1 MKLIFFVAISF
12 LAITASAWLPSSP
25 PYHNLQQLDQDEV
38 QVELARLTTDY
49 ENERA
54 IIFPIEGRV
63 KIKRQRVVASKN
75 KVDSIVAKLKETNLR
90 DDEKSKLDQQYDV
103 AKVERDALSAE
114 YNEQYL
120 NYITIRQ
127 KRDDARTTLDLLVE
141 NQALI
146 ADHNDRHDV
155 KTGPSPD
162 SCYHIGFLKKQIGY
176 ILKKIKNLFKEFE
189 DIKTDKT
196 LSKDDLRH
204 QSVEIKDKIRRYK
217 NQCET
222 AKKIVRNYEQSQTMG
237 TRIMQFFYSY
247 LPECLNRIN

>member
-12 LAITASAWLPSSP
+12 LATTVSAWLPSSP

-63 KIKRQRVVASKN
+63 KIKRQKVVASKN

-90 DDEKSKLDQQYDV
+90 DDERSKLDQQYDV

-114 YNEQYL
+114 YNQYYL

-146 ADHNDRHDV
+146 ADYNAKNVIQTR
-155 KTGPSPD
+155 PSPN
-162 SCYHIGFLKKQIGY
+162 SVYHIGFLKNQIGH
-176 ILKKIKNLFKEFE
+176 ILKKIENLFKEFE

-204 QSVEIKDKIRRYK
+204 QSAEIKDKIRRYE
-217 NQCET
+217 NQRET
-222 AKKIVRNYEQSQTMG
+222 AEKIFQNYERSLPIG
-237 TRIMQFFYSY
+237 VRIMQFFYSY
-247 LPECLNRIN
+247 LPNA